1 MLSTRALLKAVA
13 KVDFGPLYVQYLSK
27 LQNMTDTNFAVGSR
41 QVDKTLNWP

>member
-1 MLSTRALLKAVA
+1 MRALLKVVA
-13 KVDFGPLYVQYLSK
+13 KVDFGLLYVRYLSK